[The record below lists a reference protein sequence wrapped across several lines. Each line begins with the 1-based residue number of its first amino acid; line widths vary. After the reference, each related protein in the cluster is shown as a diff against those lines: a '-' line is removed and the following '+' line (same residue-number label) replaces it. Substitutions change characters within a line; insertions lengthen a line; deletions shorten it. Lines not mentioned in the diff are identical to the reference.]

1 MERYCPSQGLNQHS
15 TVLKSCMLPIEPH
28 RLATK
33 VMEGRR
39 YMSDGVWHF
48 RRAKYQKSNRYPMLW
63 VLIRI
68 LMRTHN
74 IGFGRELVDLECHHS
89 LLSGALERY
98 SNSSV
103 KTVMTLTSIFSNFSC
118 TSMSDI

>member
-1 MERYCPSQGLNQHS
+1 MEYGTFDMQNI
-15 TVLKSCMLPIEPH
+15 KS
-28 RLATK
+28 RTDN
-33 VMEGRR
+33 
-39 YMSDGVWHF
+39 S
-48 RRAKYQKSNRYPMLW
+48 MLW

-68 LMRTHN
+68 LMSTHN

-103 KTVMTLTSIFSNFSC
+103 KTVITLTSIFSNFSC